1 MYLGY
6 KLFWVQ
12 LGHLSLS
19 TLEQRF
25 CLSGKQIAQRQCV
38 SWTQK
43 FLILHHRAS
52 RNVW

>member
-19 TLEQRF
+19 KLGQCFVYLKEKKF
-25 CLSGKQIAQRQCV
+25 LLSGSV
-38 SWTQK
+38 TVG
-43 FLILHHRAS
+43 L
-52 RNVW
+52 RNF